1 VSRKQFTKHDP
12 VLGFLLLAV
21 GFLLLADPETSSL

>member
-1 VSRKQFTKHDP
+1 MLSFLKKSGVVI

-21 GFLLLADPETSSL
+21 VVFERKDITS